1 MWMTVPGGGPCPC
14 LWNSLCWGP
23 RVHGLEFPGH
33 LQQEAGCRAG
43 SDNEM
48 QRFLMPEVADH
59 LYFML
64 AVGTSEVP
72 MVFEHQ
78 LPHT

>member
-1 MWMTVPGGGPCPC
+1 
-14 LWNSLCWGP
+14 
-23 RVHGLEFPGH
+23 
-33 LQQEAGCRAG
+33 
-43 SDNEM
+43 
-48 QRFLMPEVADH
+48 MPEVADH

>member
-1 MWMTVPGGGPCPC
+1 MWM
-14 LWNSLCWGP
+14 
-23 RVHGLEFPGH
+23 H
-33 LQQEAGCRAG
+33 
-43 SDNEM
+43 
-48 QRFLMPEVADH
+48 FLMPEVVDH

-64 AVGTSEVP
+64 VVGTLEVP